1 VSLGAARHPVVL
13 AYHSI
18 HDPEPG
24 VYAPDV
30 ILTPAALEHDV
41 RELQANGYRFVTAAE
56 LGGEAPPPGTA
67 VLTFDDGWR
76 DGLTVAAPLL
86 ARLRVRATFYLCP
99 GLFGN
104 HDARMGTAGWVL
116 TEAQARELHAAG
128 MDLGAHSMTH
138 PDLRTLDDDALRAEL
153 ADSKAAIEAITGSG
167 CRTLAYPFG
176 VHDAR
181 VRQAAGE
188 AGFALAFA
196 YRPGPWSALAA
207 PRLPGP
213 LSGPETQPSEPST
226 SSTQP

>member
-24 VYAPDV
+24 VDAPDV
-30 ILTPAALEHDV
+30 ILSPARLEHDV
-41 RELQANGYRFVTAAE
+41 RVLQANGYRFVTAAE

-86 ARLRVRATFYLCP
+86 TRLGVRATFYLCP

-104 HDARMGTAGWVL
+104 HDPRMGTAGWVL
-116 TEAQARELHAAG
+116 TETQAHELHAAG
-128 MDLGAHSMTH
+128 MELGAHSMTH
-138 PDLRTLDDDALRAEL
+138 PDLRTLDDDALGAEL
-153 ADSKAAIEAITGSG
+153 ADSKAAIESITGTE

-181 VRQAAGE
+181 VRQAAGQ

-196 YRPGPWSALAA
+196 YRPGSWIALAA
-207 PRLPGP
+207 PRVPGP
-213 LSGPETQPSEPST
+213 LIGPATQLSESST